1 MALPLTV
8 SVVAHSLGN
17 ARMDRS
23 VHRSPQAPAAQPPP
37 QAPPSSPRWVNR
49 QRQAPCWRVAGIAP
63 QLVNQRWHIEDNAK
77 GRINAVCTDP
87 ALTAEKRREKIQ
99 EINAQTE
106 QEFAKIIPAKQL
118 EAFKACQAER
128 DQERAKRQGAM
139 AQKELGPCGGV
150 IPPEPGGAAHQHQPG
165 NPSKE

>member
-1 MALPLTV
+1 MRASRIGVFAVMALPLTV

-63 QLVNQRWHIEDNAK
+63 QRERKYQCRVHRS
-77 GRINAVCTDP
+77 RIDRG
-87 ALTAEKRREKIQ
+87 K
-99 EINAQTE
+99 
-106 QEFAKIIPAKQL
+106 
-118 EAFKACQAER
+118 EA
-128 DQERAKRQGAM
+128 
-139 AQKELGPCGGV
+139 
-150 IPPEPGGAAHQHQPG
+150 
-165 NPSKE
+165 